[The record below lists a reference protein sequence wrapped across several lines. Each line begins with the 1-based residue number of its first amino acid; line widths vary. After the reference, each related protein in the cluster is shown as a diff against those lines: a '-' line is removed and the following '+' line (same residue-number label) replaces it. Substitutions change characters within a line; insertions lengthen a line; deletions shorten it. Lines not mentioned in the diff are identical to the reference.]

1 MNLLTA
7 SIVLYKNDPQMVTR
21 VIESF
26 FDGYIEEKGP
36 RRLLYLIDNS
46 PNDELKKL
54 QTINPNNIV
63 YKFLGDN
70 VGYGRGH
77 NVAIR
82 KSIEQGAP
90 YHVVLNPDIWFD
102 ATTIPNLLDFMES
115 NHNVGCVA
123 PKIKNED
130 GSLRYC
136 CRLLPTPQHHI
147 VRRFL
152 PNFLKSSK
160 KDDVYLMKHHDYSKV
175 VYTPNASGCFMFL
188 RNKALQEVGL
198 FDENIF
204 MYYEDTDLSRRVHQ
218 KYQLCCIPNA
228 SAVHWA
234 NRESYKSFTMLKVH
248 IKSAIYYFNK
258 WGWFFDK
265 ERREVNKK
273 YTNI

>member
-1 MNLLTA
+1 MNMITG

-26 FDGYIEEKGP
+26 FDGYIENGDP

-54 QTINPNNIV
+54 YSINPNNTEYI
-63 YKFLGDN
+63 FLGDN

-77 NVAIR
+77 NVAMR
-82 KSIEQGAP
+82 KSIEQGAS
-90 YHVVLNPDIWFD
+90 YHIVLNPDLGFD
-102 ATTIPNLLDFMES
+102 ATTIPSLWAFMES
-115 NHNVGCVA
+115 NKEVGCVA
-123 PKIKNED
+123 PKIVNDD

-147 VRRFL
+147 ARRFL
-152 PNFLKSSK
+152 PGFLKSSK
-160 KDDVYLMKHHDYSKV
+160 RDDVYMMKNHDYSKI
-175 VYTPNASGCFMFL
+175 VYTPNVSGCFMFF
-188 RNKALQEVGL
+188 RNTALQEVGL

-204 MYYEDTDLSRRVHQ
+204 MYYEDIDISRRVHQ
-218 KYQLCCIPNA
+218 KYELCCIPNA
-228 SAVHWA
+228 TAIHWA
-234 NRESYKSFTMLKVH
+234 NRESYKSFKMLKVH

-265 ERREVNKK
+265 ERRIVNKQ
-273 YTNI
+273 YTIQ